1 MLKNLDSKNLKCK
14 HLYLFDPK
22 QKFRLLPN
30 TFKTNEAKNSEICQ
44 KKNFHWNDDLNLI
57 LINLLKIYS
66 NAPFEYI
73 VQLLNLS
80 GNTIVIRSE
89 VHNHKFNKCRNFFWC

>member
-1 MLKNLDSKNLKCK
+1 MKQTILKFVKKE
-14 HLYLFDPK
+14 
-22 QKFRLLPN
+22 
-30 TFKTNEAKNSEICQ
+30 TFIRMMTL
-44 KKNFHWNDDLNLI
+44 NFI
-57 LINLLKIYS
+57 LIDILKTYS